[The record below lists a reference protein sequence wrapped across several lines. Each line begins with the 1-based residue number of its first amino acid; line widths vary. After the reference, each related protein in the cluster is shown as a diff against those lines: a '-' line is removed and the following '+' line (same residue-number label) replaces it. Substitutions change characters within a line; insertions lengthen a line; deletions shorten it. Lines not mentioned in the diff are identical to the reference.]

1 MAEFDEKKLKQMIL
15 SFGASDCGFADC
27 TELGSVP
34 FPRAVS
40 VCIKL
45 LDAVVDEIDTEPT
58 FTYYA
63 HYKAVNE
70 LINQITLKTAM
81 FLEQQGFRA
90 YPIPASQSVGP
101 RDNYAALFPHKTAA
115 TLAGLGFIGKSGL
128 LIHKEFG
135 PRLRLGTILTDA
147 PLSCGEPVKECL
159 CGNCDL
165 CVRACPAGALHN
177 TIWTQ
182 DMPRQKIYDPRMCS
196 DFMSNHFG
204 HIGHGFVC
212 GICMAV
218 CPRGK
223 QATKENSEQ

>member
-115 TLAGLGFIGKSGL
+115 TLAESRSKSVYAA
-128 LIHKEFG
+128 IAIFVCAPA
-135 PRLRLGTILTDA
+135 PRVHYIIQSGHRICRDKKFMT
-147 PLSCGEPVKECL
+147 
-159 CGNCDL
+159 
-165 CVRACPAGALHN
+165 RACVVTLCR
-177 TIWTQ
+177 TISDTSGTASCAASAWRSAREGNKQQRRT
-182 DMPRQKIYDPRMCS
+182 PNNEIYPHRLAHS
-196 DFMSNHFG
+196 VLQ
-204 HIGHGFVC
+204 HGV
-212 GICMAV
+212 
-218 CPRGK
+218 
-223 QATKENSEQ
+223 